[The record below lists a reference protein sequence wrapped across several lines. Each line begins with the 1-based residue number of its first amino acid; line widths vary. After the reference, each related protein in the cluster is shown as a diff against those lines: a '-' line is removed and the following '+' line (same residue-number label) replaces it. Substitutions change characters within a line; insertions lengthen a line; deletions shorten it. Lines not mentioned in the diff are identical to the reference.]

1 MNLILIKLEIE
12 MQNLNIIQGN
22 HSLYIQGADLGYDQ
36 IIFCVGDQGVSYIGY
51 LQIICEM
58 LIMCN
63 VSNDQNG
70 I

>member
-12 MQNLNIIQGN
+12 MQNLNIIQRN
-22 HSLYIQGADLGYDQ
+22 HSLCIQEADLGCDQ
-36 IIFCVGDQGVSYIGY
+36 IIFQGPGVSYIVYWVLTNNLCGPHH
-51 LQIICEM
+51 
-58 LIMCN
+58 

>member
-22 HSLYIQGADLGYDQ
+22 HSLCIQGADLGYDQ

-51 LQIICEM
+51 LQIICEV